1 MFNISQVVLNKIVHL
16 LKIELLDMIKNIPLC
31 LFLLNLSLGFSQNT
45 GTLKG
50 KVVDMQT
57 RGNIP
62 FVNVIVAGTNIGA
75 ISDENGA
82 FVIKNVPLGYVK
94 VQASYLGY
102 LTALSED
109 YLVTNEKIPYIF
121 IELNQNNEQLDEVIV
136 QSKLFKKSIESPI
149 SRQSLGIAEIERNP
163 GGNRDVLKVIQS
175 LPGVASNPGF
185 RNDIIIRGGSPVE
198 NKFYLDGI
206 EVPVINHFQTQGSTG
221 GPVGIINADLIR
233 NVDFYTSAFESNR
246 GNALSSV
253 IEFTQKDG
261 NPEKINTRATLGTS
275 DAGITLDGP
284 INDKTTFIASV
295 RQSYLQF
302 LFKLIKLPFLPTY
315 NDFQLKLKHQL
326 SANSEISFIG
336 LGAIDKFTLN
346 ESVNKNVTDEETIKR
361 NRYIL
366 SIVPVQEQW
375 NYTVGASYKH
385 YGGNS
390 MQQIVVSRNELSNNA
405 KKYFNNTAN
414 AADLLVDYTSTETE
428 NKFRF
433 ENTSTSANNY
443 KLSLGFGAEQA
454 KYTNTTFQKIANSEG
469 VSVVDFSSELMMF
482 KYGVFGQIS
491 KKYFHSKLG
500 ASLGFRLDGT
510 DYDDEMR
517 NPLNQFSPRV
527 SLAYELTNKLTINA
541 SAGMYSQLP
550 TYTILGYRDAEN
562 NLVNKNNGLKYL
574 QANHLVSGFEYA
586 PNSSSKISLEGFYKT
601 YKNYPFSI
609 RNQISLANLGAD
621 FGVVGNEEVISTSKG
636 RAYGF
641 EFFAQKKSY
650 AGFYGILSYTFV
662 VSEFK
667 DNLNNYIP
675 STWDNKHLLTVT
687 GGKKLKRNWEIGG
700 KFRLVGGRPYT
711 PYDMDASSEIANYD
725 VSNQGI
731 LDFSQL
737 NTERFKTYSQLD
749 LRIDK
754 TWFWKKFSLNFYVDV
769 QNVLAGEAIEQPY
782 LIPTLDANGNKI
794 IDANNS
800 SKYVLES
807 VENTSGTVLP
817 RFGVIFDF

>member
-1 MFNISQVVLNKIVHL
+1 MIKKVVLY
-16 LKIELLDMIKNIPLC
+16 
-31 LFLLNLSLGFSQNT
+31 LFLLNLSMVFSQNT

-50 KVVDMQT
+50 KVIDIQS
-57 RGNIP
+57 RDNLP
-62 FVNVIVAGTNIGA
+62 FVNVIVVGTSLGA
-75 ISDENGA
+75 ISDEDGV

-94 VQASYLGY
+94 VQASFLGY
-102 LTALSED
+102 STVFSED
-109 YLVTNEKIPYIF
+109 YLVTNEKTPYIF
-121 IELNQNNEQLDEVIV
+121 IELIQDNEQLEEVIV
-136 QSKLFKKSIESPI
+136 QNKLFKKSIESPL

-206 EVPVINHFQTQGSTG
+206 EVPVVNHFQTQGSTG

-233 NVDFYTSAFESNR
+233 NVDFYTSAFQSNK
-246 GNALSSV
+246 GNALSAV

-261 NPEKINTRATLGTS
+261 NPEKINTRATIGTS

-315 NDFQLKLKHQL
+315 NDFQLKVKHQL
-326 SANSEISFIG
+326 SANSEISLIG
-336 LGAIDKFTLN
+336 LGAIDKFRLN

-375 NYTVGASYKH
+375 NYTIGASYKH
-385 YGGNS
+385 YSDNS
-390 MQQIVVSRNELSNNA
+390 TQEVVVSRNELSNNA

-414 AADLLVDYTSTETE
+414 ASDVLLDYTSKETE

-433 ENTSTSANNY
+433 ENSSTLDNNY
-443 KLSLGFGAEQA
+443 KLSIGFGLEQA
-454 KYTNTTFQKIANSEG
+454 KYLNTTFQKIANSGG
-469 VSVVDFSSELMMF
+469 VSEIDFSSELSMF
-482 KYGVFGQIS
+482 KYAVFGQIS
-491 KKYFHSKLG
+491 KKYFNSKLG
-500 ASLGFRLDGT
+500 ASFGLRLDGT
-510 DYDDEMR
+510 DYNDEMQ
-517 NPLNQFSPRV
+517 NPLNHFSPRI
-527 SLAYELTNKLTINA
+527 SLAYSLSEKLTVNA
-541 SAGMYSQLP
+541 TAGIYAQLP

-562 NLVNKNNGLKYL
+562 NLVNKNNGLKYI
-574 QANHLVSGFEYA
+574 QANHWVSGLEFS
-586 PNSSSKISLEGFYKT
+586 PNNSSKISVEGFYKN
-601 YKNYPFSI
+601 YKNYPFSV

-621 FGVVGNEEVISTSKG
+621 FGVVGNEEVISRSEG

-641 EFFAQKKSY
+641 EFFAQKKSFS
-650 AGFYGILSYTFV
+650 GLYGILSYTYV

-667 DNLNNYIP
+667 DNLNSYIP

-711 PYDMDASSEIANYD
+711 PYDMDASSEIENYN

-737 NTERFKTYSQLD
+737 NTERFKTFSQLD

-754 TWFWKKFSLNFYVDV
+754 TWFWKKMSLNFYVDV
-769 QNVLAGEAIEQPY
+769 QNALAGEAVEQSY

-794 IDANNS
+794 IDSNNS

-817 RFGVIFDF
+817 RFGIILDF

>member
-1 MFNISQVVLNKIVHL
+1 MVKKASLFI
-16 LKIELLDMIKNIPLC
+16 
-31 LFLLNLSLGFSQNT
+31 FLLSLSVGFSQNT
-45 GTLKG
+45 GTVKG
-50 KVVDMQT
+50 KVIDMQT
-57 RGNIP
+57 RGQMP
-62 FVNVIVAGTNIGA
+62 FVNVIIVGTEVGS

-82 FVIKNVPLGYVK
+82 FIIKNVPLGYVK

-109 YLVTNEKIPYIF
+109 YLVTNEKTPF
-121 IELNQNNEQLDEVIV
+121 INFELIQDNEQLDEVVV
-136 QSKLFKKSIESPI
+136 QSKLFKKSIESPL

-233 NVDFYTSAFESNR
+233 NVDFFTSAFESNK
-246 GNALSSV
+246 GNALSSI

-275 DAGITLDGP
+275 DAGLTLDGP
-284 INDKTTFIASV
+284 INDKTTFIGSV
-295 RQSYLQF
+295 RQSYLQY

-315 NDFQLKLKHQL
+315 NDFQFKVKHQL
-326 SANSEISFIG
+326 SANSEISLIG

-385 YGGNS
+385 YAGNS
-390 MQQIVVSRNELSNNA
+390 MQQVVVSRNELSNNA

-414 AADLLVDYTSTETE
+414 ASDLLLDYTSKEIE

-433 ENTSTSANNY
+433 ENTSTSAKNY
-443 KLSLGFGAEQA
+443 KLSVGFGLEQA
-454 KYTNTTFQKIANSEG
+454 KYTNETFQKTANSDGLSE
-469 VSVVDFSSELMMF
+469 VNFSSELAMF
-482 KYGVFGQIS
+482 KYAVFGQIS
-491 KKYFHSKLG
+491 KKYFHSKLA
-500 ASLGFRLDGT
+500 ASLGFRMDGA
-510 DYDDEMR
+510 DYDAEMR
-517 NPLNQFSPRV
+517 NPLNHFSPRI
-527 SLAYELTNKLTINA
+527 SLAYSLSEKLTLNA
-541 SAGMYSQLP
+541 TAGIYSQLP

-562 NLVNKNNGLKYL
+562 NLVNKNNGLKYI
-574 QANHLVSGFEYA
+574 QANHWVSGFEFA
-586 PNSSSKISLEGFYKT
+586 PNNSSKISVEGFYKT
-601 YKNYPFSI
+601 YKNYPFSV

-621 FGVVGNEEVISTSKG
+621 FGVVGNEEVTSTSEG

-641 EFFAQKKSY
+641 ELFAQKKSY

-667 DNLNNYIP
+667 DNLNNFIP
-675 STWDNKHLLTVT
+675 STWDNKHLLTLT

-700 KFRLVGGRPYT
+700 KYRLVGGRPYT

-725 VSNQGI
+725 VTNQGI
-731 LDFSQL
+731 LDYSQL
-737 NTERFKTYSQLD
+737 NTERFKTFSQLD

-769 QNVLAGEAIEQPY
+769 QNVLASEAIEQPY

-794 IDANNS
+794 IDSNNS

-807 VENTSGTVLP
+807 IENTSGTVLP

>member
-1 MFNISQVVLNKIVHL
+1 MLI
-16 LKIELLDMIKNIPLC
+16 
-31 LFLLNLSLGFSQNT
+31 LFLLSLSIGFSQNT
-45 GTLKG
+45 GTVKG
-50 KVVDMQT
+50 IVIDKQT
-57 RGNIP
+57 RGQIPSVNI
-62 FVNVIVAGTNIGA
+62 IVVGTDIGT

-82 FVIKNVPLGYVK
+82 FIIKNVPLGYVK
-94 VQASYLGY
+94 VQASFLGY
-102 LTALSED
+102 VTVISED
-109 YLVTNEKIPYIF
+109 YLVTNEKTPFIN
-121 IELNQNNEQLDEVIV
+121 IELTQNNEQLDEVVV
-136 QSKLFKKSIESPI
+136 QSKLFKKSIESPL

-198 NKFYLDGI
+198 NKFYLDDI
-206 EVPVINHFQTQGSTG
+206 EVSVINHFQTQGSTG

-233 NVDFYTSAFESNR
+233 NVDFYTSAFESNK

-253 IEFTQKDG
+253 IAFTQKDG
-261 NPEKINTRATLGTS
+261 NPEKINTRASLGTS

-284 INDKTTFIASV
+284 LNDKTTFIASV
-295 RQSYLQF
+295 RQSYLQL

-315 NDFQLKLKHQL
+315 NDFQFKVKHHL
-326 SANSEISFIG
+326 SDNSDLSFIG
-336 LGAIDKFTLN
+336 LGAIDKFRLN

-375 NYTVGASYKH
+375 NYTIGASYKH
-385 YGGNS
+385 YSDNS
-390 MQQIVVSRNELSNNA
+390 MQQVVISRNALSNNA

-414 AADLLVDYTSTETE
+414 ASDLLLDYTSKEIE

-443 KLSLGFGAEQA
+443 KLSLGFGLEQA
-454 KYTNTTFQKIANSEG
+454 KYTNTTFQKIANSAG
-469 VSVVDFSSELMMF
+469 VSIVDFSSELNMF
-482 KYGVFGQIS
+482 KYAVFGQIS

-500 ASLGFRLDGT
+500 ASLGFRFDGA
-510 DYDDEMR
+510 DYNAEMR
-517 NPLNQFSPRV
+517 NLLNQFSPRI
-527 SLAYELTNKLTINA
+527 SLAYQLTNKLTINA

-550 TYTILGYRDAEN
+550 TYTILGYRDAVN
-562 NLVNKNNGLKYL
+562 NLVNKNNGLKYI
-574 QANHLVSGFEYA
+574 QANHWVSGFEFA
-586 PNSSSKISLEGFYKT
+586 PNNSSKISVEGFYKS
-601 YKNYPFSI
+601 YKNYPFSV

-621 FGVVGNEEVISTSKG
+621 FGVVGNEEVTSTSEG

-650 AGFYGILSYTFV
+650 AGMYGILSYTFV

-667 DNLNNYIP
+667 DHLNNYIP

-687 GGKKLKRNWEIGG
+687 AGKKLKRNWEIGG

-725 VSNQGI
+725 VANQGI
-731 LDFSQL
+731 LDYSQL

-749 LRIDK
+749 LRLDK

-769 QNVLAGEAIEQPY
+769 QNVLAGEALEQAY
-782 LIPTLDANGNKI
+782 LIPTVDANGNKI

-807 VENTSGTVLP
+807 IENTSGTVLP
-817 RFGVIFDF
+817 RFGVILDF